1 MKITQISVF
10 LENKKGRLYEVSAL
24 LGSNGINIRA
34 LTIAEEQNFGV
45 LRVIVDK
52 PQKALEVLK
61 QGGFV
66 ATLTDIVAVEVSD
79 QPGGLANILKIFFE
93 NDINVEYM
101 YGFVEKFSD
110 KALLVFRFDDTD
122 KAIEFLKNNSIKV
135 VGTQEL
141 ENL

>member
-24 LGSNGINIRA
+24 LGESNINIRA
-34 LTIAEEQNFGV
+34 LTIAEERNFGV

-52 PQKALEVLK
+52 PEKALDVLK
-61 QGGFV
+61 QGGFI
-66 ATLTDIVAVEVSD
+66 ATLTDIVAVEVGD
-79 QPGGLANILKIFFE
+79 HPGGLANILKVFSE
-93 NDINVEYM
+93 QDINVEYM

-135 VGTQEL
+135 VGTQDL